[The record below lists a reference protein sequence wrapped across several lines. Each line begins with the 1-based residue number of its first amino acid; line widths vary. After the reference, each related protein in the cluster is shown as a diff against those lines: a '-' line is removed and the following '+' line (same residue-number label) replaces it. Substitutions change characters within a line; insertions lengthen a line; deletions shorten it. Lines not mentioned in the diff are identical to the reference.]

1 MKATEKIKLMIR
13 LEKGFKKL
21 DLEELNLMSKTLDKE
36 IENKAKLFFRGE
48 KLHKAILKR
57 ELKKR
62 LVGFD
67 KDTLEEGFFKW

>member
-21 DLEELNLMSKTLDKE
+21 DLDELNLISKTLDKE
-36 IENKAKLFFRGE
+36 IENKVKLLFRGE
-48 KLHKAILKR
+48 KLHKSILKR

-62 LVGFD
+62 LVAFAD
-67 KDTLEEGFFKW
+67 NDIEEGFFK

>member
-1 MKATEKIKLMIR
+1 MKTTEKIKLMIR